1 MIMPGSGRN
10 TRVNQRKTIT
20 MENTRRLLEIM
31 AQLRHP
37 ETGCPWDLQQDFASL
52 IPYTIEEAYEVAE
65 AAERGDVDDLRE
77 ELGDLLLQV
86 VFHSRI
92 AEERGDFDFEAV
104 ADAIAS
110 KLVRRHPHVF
120 GDRAFTTDEERH
132 RFWEDSKRIE
142 RQEKGKTEPA
152 ESVLGQIPL
161 DLPALMTAQKLQKRA
176 ARHGFD
182 WPDIEPV
189 FDKLHEE
196 LDELKAACK
205 AGDEPNIRE
214 ELGDLLF
221 VIANIARHLEVDAE
235 ACLRA
240 GNAKFTRRFRHI
252 EQRVAEAGASLTD
265 HTLAEL
271 DAYWDEA
278 KRQEK
283 ASKSQLS

>member
-10 TRVNQRKTIT
+10 TRVNQRKTIM

-52 IPYTIEEAYEVAE
+52 IPFTIEEAYEVAE

-92 AEERGDFDFEAV
+92 AEARGDFDFEAV

-283 ASKSQLS
+283 ASKSQLG

>member
-1 MIMPGSGRN
+1 
-10 TRVNQRKTIT
+10 

-37 ETGCPWDLQQDFASL
+37 ETGCPWDIQQDFASL
-52 IPYTIEEAYEVAE
+52 VPYTLEEAYEVAE
-65 AAERGDVDDLRE
+65 AAEHGDIDGLRE

-92 AEERGDFDFEAV
+92 AEEHGHFSFEDV
-104 ADAIAS
+104 ADAIAG
-110 KLVRRHPHVF
+110 KLIRRHPHVF
-120 GDRAFTTDEERH
+120 ADVRFATGEERH
-132 RFWEDSKRIE
+132 RFWEESKQIE
-142 RQEKGKTEPA
+142 RQEKGKATPDA
-152 ESVLGQIPL
+152 SVLGQIPR

-205 AGDEPNIRE
+205 AGDEVNIRE

-221 VIANIARHLEVDAE
+221 VIANLARHLEEDAE
-235 ACLRA
+235 TCLRA

-252 EQRVAEAGASLTD
+252 ERRVAERGSSLID

-278 KRQEK
+278 KALEK
-283 ASKSQLS
+283 MGGQG

>member
-1 MIMPGSGRN
+1 MD
-10 TRVNQRKTIT
+10 K
-20 MENTRRLLEIM
+20 TRRLLNIM

-37 ETGCPWDLQQDFASL
+37 ETGCPWDVQQDFASL
-52 IPYTIEEAYEVAE
+52 IPYTLEEAYEVAE
-65 AAERGDVDDLRE
+65 AAGRGDVDDLRE

-92 AEERGDFDFEAV
+92 AEERGHFDFEAV
-104 ADAIAS
+104 AEAIAS

-120 GDRAFTTDEERH
+120 GGVRFATDEERH
-132 RFWEDSKRIE
+132 RFWEDSKRVE
-142 RQEKGKTEPA
+142 RQEKGKAGPA
-152 ESVLGQIPL
+152 ESVLGQIPRN
-161 DLPALMTAQKLQKRA
+161 LPALMTAQKLQQRA

-182 WPDIEPV
+182 WPEIELV

-205 AGDEPNIRE
+205 ARDELNIRE

-221 VIANIARHLEVDAE
+221 VIANLARHLDVDAE
-235 ACLRA
+235 TCLRA
-240 GNAKFTRRFRHI
+240 GNDKFTRRFQHI
-252 EQRVAEAGASLTD
+252 EKRVAERGSSLMD

-278 KRQEK
+278 KRLEK
-283 ASKSQLS
+283 ANKA

>member
-1 MIMPGSGRN
+1 MQNI
-10 TRVNQRKTIT
+10 
-20 MENTRRLLEIM
+20 RRLLEIM

-37 ETGCPWDLQQDFASL
+37 ETGCPWDIRQDFASL
-52 IPYTIEEAYEVAE
+52 IPYTLEEAYEVAE

-92 AEERGDFDFEAV
+92 AEEQGHFDFEAV
-104 ADAIAS
+104 ADSIAG
-110 KLVRRHPHVF
+110 KLIRRHPHVF
-120 GDRAFTTDEERH
+120 ADTRFATDEERH
-132 RFWEDSKRIE
+132 RFWEDSKQIE
-142 RQEKGKTEPA
+142 RQEKGKTTPV
-152 ESVLGQIPL
+152 ESVLGQIPR

-205 AGDEPNIRE
+205 AGDEVNIRE

-221 VIANIARHLEVDAE
+221 VIANVARHLEVDAE

-252 EQRVAEAGASLTD
+252 ESRVAERGSRMTD
-265 HTLAEL
+265 HTLDEL

-278 KRQEK
+278 KALEKTGGQE
-283 ASKSQLS
+283 